1 MELKNPVQVIF
12 PNEIE
17 CRVLDDQKYVG
28 LKFSRLKNESPFTE
42 NYEVPFHAL
51 TAEMAED
58 VILSLI
64 EYLNKLDGR
73 SRRLHLDNL

>member
-1 MELKNPVQVIF
+1 MESKKPVEVVF

-17 CRVLDDQKYVG
+17 CRVFEDLKYVG
-28 LKFSRLKNESPFTE
+28 LKFSRLKNDPPFTE
-42 NYEVPFHAL
+42 NHQHPFHAL

-64 EYLNKLDGR
+64 DYLNRLDGK
-73 SRRLHLDNL
+73 SRRLKLDNL